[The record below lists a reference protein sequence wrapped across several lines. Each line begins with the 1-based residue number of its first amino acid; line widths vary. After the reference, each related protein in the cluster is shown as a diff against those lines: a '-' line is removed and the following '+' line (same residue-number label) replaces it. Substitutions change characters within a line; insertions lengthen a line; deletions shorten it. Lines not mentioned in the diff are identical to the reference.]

1 MQMVEKQICFIRID
15 LMKLGMKKTVL
26 LTFIKKYTIIFN
38 SIFNLWG
45 NYYAKTVMG
54 RSQGY

>member
-1 MQMVEKQICFIRID
+1 MQIYLLFIIHNVAD
-15 LMKLGMKKTVL
+15 FVHIMETVL
-26 LTFIKKYTIIFN
+26 LTFIKKYTIILN